1 MSFFRRRK
9 KVEDDDII
17 EGEVEDIHD
26 EDETEGE
33 DGESDFSADV
43 DNLPEDQGKKREEDL
58 EEVVSPYA
66 PPPGYRERSQPPLER
81 VAPDIPTPD
90 EAVITPYI
98 RRDSEPK
105 AQEPGKSGKK
115 TPRRLRFSFPRIRL
129 SRLIAWGEVN
139 PGLLLLSLG
148 LIAGGIF
155 WTLHN
160 RGQSSE
166 DLEAW
171 WPLALLGFAL
181 LWALSALIARRA
193 ASFLAASALAGLS
206 ISLLLDAQD
215 LLTWR
220 ETLVGTVLIAVGI
233 GIIARGLVL
242 RQGSVAR

>member
-17 EGEVEDIHD
+17 EGEVEEIHD
-26 EDETEGE
+26 EPEDE
-33 DGESDFSADV
+33 DGESDFSAEVDDLQ
-43 DNLPEDQGKKREEDL
+43 DNLEEA
-58 EEVVSPYA
+58 VNPYA
-66 PPPGYRERSQPPLER
+66 PPPGYRERFQQPPLER

-105 AQEPGKSGKK
+105 AHDAGIKK
-115 TPRRLRFSFPRIRL
+115 RRRLRLPRFRL
-129 SRLIAWGEVN
+129 PRLIAWSEIN
-139 PGLLLLSLG
+139 PGLLLLSIG

-166 DLEAW
+166 SVEAW

-181 LWALSALIARRA
+181 LWAIFALAARRA

-242 RQGSVAR
+242 RQGSVVR